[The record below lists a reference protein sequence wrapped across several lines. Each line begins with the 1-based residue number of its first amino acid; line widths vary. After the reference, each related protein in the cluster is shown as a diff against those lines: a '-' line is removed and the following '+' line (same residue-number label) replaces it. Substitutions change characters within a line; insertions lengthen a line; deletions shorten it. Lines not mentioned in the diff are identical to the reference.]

1 MAGRAGRTA
10 GSIGRKVAMRS
21 KWLARRLWIV
31 MVADLLLTGRRHLKR
46 LDEGEA
52 KRLVALAS
60 KSQGR
65 PSKNL
70 SAAERKEATALLD
83 KLGHI
88 ELAGSAA
95 RIVLPFKPLSS
106 LGTRI
111 ALSRHN
117 AKRAEATSDA
127 AEATAS
133 PAGTPHSRSGD

>member
-1 MAGRAGRTA
+1 MGVAGTAGRTA
-10 GSIGRKVAMRS
+10 GSIGRKLAMRS

-31 MVADLLLTGRRHLKR
+31 IVADLLLTGRRHLQR
-46 LDEGEA
+46 LDDGEA
-52 KRLVALAS
+52 TRLVALAW

-70 SAAERKEATALLD
+70 SEAERREATALLD

-106 LGTRI
+106 LATRI
-111 ALSRHN
+111 ALGRHN
-117 AKRAEATSDA
+117 AKRAEAA
-127 AEATAS
+127 ADSQGPEARPSAS
-133 PAGTPHSRSGD
+133 G

>member
-1 MAGRAGRTA
+1 MGVAGTAGRTA
-10 GSIGRKVAMRS
+10 GSIGRKLAMRS

-31 MVADLLLTGRRHLKR
+31 IVADLLLTGRRHLQR
-46 LDEGEA
+46 LDDGEA
-52 KRLVALAS
+52 TRLVALAW

-70 SAAERKEATALLD
+70 SEAERREATALLD

-106 LGTRI
+106 LATRI
-111 ALSRHN
+111 ALGRHN
-117 AKRAEATSDA
+117 AKRAEAA
-127 AEATAS
+127 ADSQGPEPRPSAS
-133 PAGTPHSRSGD
+133 G